1 MVATPWSAAHQAPPS
16 MGFSRQEYWSGVP
29 LPSPPE
35 QPRTSHILC
44 AQHPSSHG
52 YTCSRLPLYLLLSSH
67 HDPFSSF
74 TNKQSSF
81 VPQDLSTSYLLFSLP
96 EIFIPLS
103 LTLMTLSD
111 LSGLTWN
118 GSSSESPFQY
128 GLDPS
133 HSPDSYF
140 SR

>member
-1 MVATPWSAAHQAPPS
+1 MQPTRLLHPWDFPGKSTAVGCHCLLLLSSLGLHIYYVLSTQVLMDTPAP
-16 MGFSRQEYWSGVP
+16 
-29 LPSPPE
+29 
-35 QPRTSHILC
+35 C
-44 AQHPSSHG
+44 
-52 YTCSRLPLYLLLSSH
+52 LPLYSLLSSH